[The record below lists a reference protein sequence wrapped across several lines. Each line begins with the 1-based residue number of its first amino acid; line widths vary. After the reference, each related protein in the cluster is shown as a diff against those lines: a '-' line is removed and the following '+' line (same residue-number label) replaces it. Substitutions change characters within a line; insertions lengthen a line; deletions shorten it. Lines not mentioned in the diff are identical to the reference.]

1 MWTEA
6 FEAGA
11 QSASQLTGTT
21 PAGIAQQIGAL
32 LSGQSAAWAAQ
43 IARTTVKLIAGL
55 LAGVAAV
62 TLAQLVLSI
71 EGVLAD
77 AQRAAQIAITEIT
90 RLMSL
95 AAQWIYQ
102 TAGVTLVE
110 WVTEHDDRVCAA
122 CLANQAAGPHAL
134 GVPFPSGA
142 PWPPQH
148 PGCRCALVPVER

>member
-11 QSASQLTGTT
+11 KSAQKLTGTT
-21 PAGIAQQIGAL
+21 TANIALQIQGL
-32 LSGQSAAWAAQ
+32 LAGQSAAWAAQ
-43 IARTTVKLIAGL
+43 IAATTVNRIAGI
-55 LAGVAAV
+55 LALAAGLALAELVAR
-62 TLAQLVLSI
+62 I

-90 RLMSL
+90 RLMAL

-102 TAGVTLVE
+102 MAGITLVE
-110 WVTEHDDRVCAA
+110 WVTEHDSRVCPA
-122 CLANQAAGPHAL
+122 CEANQAQGPHPL
-134 GVPFPSGA
+134 GVPFSSGA
-142 PWPPQH
+142 PWPPGH